1 MEAIKRSDLPALF
14 QAWQAVMA
22 DNKDALITLDGV
34 MGDGDLGL
42 TMLAAFTAAAAEVAT
57 AAGSEVATATGADLG
72 QVLMKAGMA
81 MAKAAPSTMGTLV
94 GTGFMRAGKALKDK
108 PAMAVPELALFFQ
121 AFVTGLMDRGKAKPG
136 DKTIIDALH
145 PVALALETA
154 AAQGLT
160 LAAAAPVMA
169 KAAADGLESTKTMV
183 AQHGRA
189 AYYQEKSRDKQDPG
203 ATVGCLL
210 VTTLADF
217 ILGA

>member
-1 MEAIKRSDLPALF
+1 MEVIKRSDLPALF
-14 QAWQAVMA
+14 RAWKGVMA

-42 TMLAAFTAAAAEVAT
+42 TMLAAFTAAAAEVA
-57 AAGSEVATATGADLG
+57 AATEADLG
-72 QVLMKAGMA
+72 LVLMKAGMA

-94 GTGFMRAGKALKDK
+94 GTGYMRAGKALKDK
-108 PAMAVPELALFFQ
+108 PAIAVPELALFFQ

-145 PVALALETA
+145 PVALALEMG